1 MAASKPLLL
10 VAYAQTL
17 YVALLA
23 GGQAMAAF
31 MRTAR
36 GLVKGQG
43 DAIFDFAAGIPPT
56 EHRRFRAALREA
68 VDAMGAKLTGATR
81 PALLQLVQSRCA
93 DAHPAGAAEERSELL
108 NEKRA
113 IFFRNDAVIKATLA
127 TAQGSVVKAS
137 LRIALNV
144 ARWPAIRFAR
154 APLPMRLAVLALLA
168 VLLALLAAAALLLR
182 RR

>member
-1 MAASKPLLL
+1 MQIAFHSRAAPSPPLPATVAYTKRLTEVAASKPLLL

-43 DAIFDFAAGIPPT
+43 DAIFDFAAGIPPA

-68 VDAMGAKLTGATR
+68 VDVMGEKLTGATR
-81 PALLQLVQSRCA
+81 HAFCV
-93 DAHPAGAAEERSELL
+93 
-108 NEKRA
+108 
-113 IFFRNDAVIKATLA
+113 VAT
-127 TAQGSVVKAS
+127 
-137 LRIALNV
+137 
-144 ARWPAIRFAR
+144 
-154 APLPMRLAVLALLA
+154 
-168 VLLALLAAAALLLR
+168 
-182 RR
+182 